1 MKVSQ
6 MGLGTTRLKN
16 VNEQF
21 PAQDILVQSG
31 QLLQFGTGIYAY
43 NNVPL
48 TVKQNLERLI
58 REELNKS
65 GCMEISLPTLQSTS
79 LWQESGRYDRYTSD
93 GTMMTVGDDYC
104 LAPTAEEAVVAFAR
118 NKIKSYKDLPAILY
132 QIGEKYRNEL
142 RTRGYLL
149 RGKSFPMMDAYSF
162 TKDEEGLVESYNV
175 MRDAYLSLFKRL
187 GLHVVPV
194 AADNG
199 AIGGKKSEEF
209 MMLSDIGED
218 TILYDEETGQA
229 FNTEILE
236 RTDYEEY
243 LRNEYGITDIA
254 SLKPKKAIELG
265 HIFQL
270 GTKYSETMKNATF
283 MSEKSEEKPY
293 YMGCYG
299 IGVSRTLATIY
310 EKSIL
315 RDKNGKPT
323 GIALPTSVAPY
334 VLQIIPKGDSSLK
347 VAESQALY
355 EVLQEHGV
363 QTILDDRIET
373 TIGAKIK
380 DAKVLGTP
388 YLALLGDRTKQGEI
402 EIENSRTGEKVVVS
416 QRELAEKLIQF
427 EKNRIGNP
435 DISLEDYIDFR
446 GKPEQSEIAPALLQD
461 EDGEER

>member
-6 MGLGTTRLKN
+6 MGLGITRLKN
-16 VNEQF
+16 INKQF

-43 NNVPL
+43 NNIPL
-48 TVKQNLERLI
+48 MVKQNLERLI

-65 GCMEISLPTLQSTS
+65 GCIEISLPTLQATS
-79 LWQESGRYDRYTSD
+79 LWQESGRYERYTSD

-118 NKIKSYKDLPAILY
+118 NKIKSHKDLPVILY

-162 TKDEEGLVESYNV
+162 TKNEEGLVEAYNV
-175 MRDAYLSLFKRL
+175 MRNAYLSLFKRL
-187 GLHVVPV
+187 GLEVIPV

-209 MMLSDIGED
+209 MMLSEIGED
-218 TILYDEETGQA
+218 TILYDEKTGQA
-229 FNTEILE
+229 FNTEIME
-236 RTDYEEY
+236 KPDYEEY
-243 LRNEYGITDIA
+243 LKNEYGINDIS
-254 SLKPKKAIELG
+254 SLKSKKAIELG

-283 MSEKSEEKPY
+283 INENSEEAPY
-293 YMGCYG
+293 CMGCYG
-299 IGVSRTLATIY
+299 IGVSRTIATIY

-315 RDKNGKPT
+315 KDRNGKPS
-323 GIALPTSVAPY
+323 GIALPTNIAPY
-334 VLQIIPKGDSSLK
+334 ILQIIPKGDISLK
-347 VAESQALY
+347 VAESQVLY
-355 EVLQEHGV
+355 EVLKKYGV
-363 QTILDDRIET
+363 QTILDDRNET

-402 EIENSRTGEKVVVS
+402 EIENSRTGEKVVIS

-427 EKNRIGNP
+427 EKARIGNP
-435 DISLEDYIDFR
+435 EISLNDYIDFR
-446 GKPEQSEIAPALLQD
+446 EKSEQSETSSIIHN
-461 EDGEER
+461 EEGR